1 MKNLLTAKQLS
12 LLMLLSLL
20 GGKAEANRYHEDD
33 GYVVN
38 DNRGGCCESSCYEC
52 ACNPLYCGA
61 WDLQVHGG
69 VAPVIW
75 RHRGPVVAVDLNAV
89 TPFPLVNL
97 TDSFPRFTTFFKTPW
112 TVGGQVGYA
121 WSDNTRVY
129 LEFNYVQ
136 ARAKSNV
143 LVTSLVTPVNF
154 TAPLPL
160 LFNLN
165 KYKLF
170 DGYVGARYYFDRWCD
185 RVSFFLGGK
194 VGFTHH
200 KSINTTLS
208 FATTAPATP
217 GIASTPLF
225 TKNTNISGGAN
236 FGLDICF
243 CGNWSVVITGE
254 VVASCGPENVGN
266 INVPAGTPGIPVS
279 YSVLLFGH
287 IGTEL
292 RFPVTAGI
300 RYSF

>member
-20 GGKAEANRYHEDD
+20 GGKVEANRYHEDD

-69 VAPVIW
+69 IAPVLW
-75 RHRGPVVAVDLNAV
+75 RHRGPIQMVDCTAPV
-89 TPFPLVNL
+89 PATGPLV
-97 TDSFPRFTTFFKTPW
+97 TVFSSTPRFRSMFKVPW
-112 TVGGQVGYA
+112 TVGGQVGFA

-129 LEFNYVQ
+129 LEFNYLQ
-136 ARAKSNV
+136 AKGKANAGLATDLGTTTTVS
-143 LVTSLVTPVNF
+143 F
-154 TAPLPL
+154 G
-160 LFNLN
+160 

-200 KSINTTLS
+200 KGVSSS
-208 FATTAPATP
+208 FSFVTPAPATP
-217 GIASTPLF
+217 AIAATPVYSR
-225 TKNTNISGGAN
+225 NTNVSGGAN

-254 VVASCGPENVGN
+254 VVASCGPEAAPA
-266 INVPAGTPGIPVS
+266 ITVPGGSGIPGSRILV
-279 YSVLLFGH
+279 GH